1 MPAALTRP
9 LKIGTDCSG
18 METPVMALKKLK
30 VPHEHSFSCDIDKG
44 VKTQILENFP
54 PKKWFDDL
62 MTRDNEAASTPAVD
76 IYLAG
81 FPCQPFSAAGL
92 GKGFKDKR
100 GMVFYGCADY
110 IETNRPRAFIL
121 ENVKRL
127 IGHDDGNTFKQVLLS
142 LNGIGDGAY
151 EVKWQILNTEDHGV
165 PQSRPRI
172 YIVGV
177 RRDCKKSEFTFPEPL
192 PRVSL
197 DSALDK
203 VKVKPT
209 LADLPPKS
217 STTACKNVRAV
228 VKKLTREGASPLTN
242 TYTVDVDAS
251 PHFCGVMKD
260 RSMCMTKS
268 RAKGFW
274 VTSRGRRMNLD
285 EMLRCQGMERS
296 FKQVVSDRVLGAQI
310 GNAMS
315 QNIIE
320 RLFISLL
327 PAAGLVQQDFPLRD
341 RWALAAKGAKAPAA
355 PSKRKAATRSYAAH
369 QNVLFE
375 NKRARRA

>member
-30 VPHEHSFSCDIDKG
+30 VPYEHCFSCDIDKH

-62 MTRDNEAASTPAVD
+62 MTRDNEATSTPAVD

-92 GKGFKDKR
+92 QKGFKDKR

-110 IETNRPRAFIL
+110 IDTNRPRAFIL

-127 IGHDDGNTFKQVLLS
+127 IGHDDGNTFKQVLRS

-151 EVKWQILNTEDHGV
+151 EVKCQVLNTQEHGV

-172 YIVGV
+172 YIVGL
-177 RRDCKKSEFTFPEPL
+177 RKDCKKSEFNFPEPL

-197 DSALDK
+197 DSILDK

-209 LADLPPKS
+209 MTDLPRK
-217 STTACKNVRAV
+217 TNKTAFNNVRAV
-228 VKKLTREGASPLTN
+228 LKKLTREGASPLTK
-242 TYTVDVDAS
+242 TYVVDCDAS
-251 PHFCGVMKD
+251 EKFRSVMKD
-260 RSMCMTKS
+260 RTMCMTKS
-268 RAKGFW
+268 RASGFW

-296 FKQVVSDRVLGAQI
+296 FKQVVSDRAIGAQI

-315 QNIIE
+315 QNVIE
-320 RLFISLL
+320 RLFVSLL
-327 PAAGLVQQDFPLRD
+327 PAAGLVQKDFPLRD
-341 RWALAAKGAKAPAA
+341 RWAAAAKGVKAPAA
-355 PSKRKAATRSYAAH
+355 ASKRTAATLDSLVEAAG
-369 QNVLFE
+369 QQK
-375 NKRARRA
+375 KRARRA